1 MSKIKNLIDPTTTV
15 GAVVRI
21 AEVGMNMAT
30 FGLEI
35 RSLVHDIKE
44 SKDRKTMISRIDG
57 ISKEVV
63 DTNKRIDQIGN
74 PLMQMINGN
83 PNVNNVPPYEQY
95 PTGGDTL
102 NGQGQPGQRL

>member
-1 MSKIKNLIDPTTTV
+1 MSKIRNLIDPTTTV

-44 SKDRKTMISRIDG
+44 SKDRKAMISRIDG
-57 ISKEVV
+57 ISKEVT

-74 PLMQMINGN
+74 PIMQMINGN
-83 PNVNNVPPYEQY
+83 TPNGNGAPWEQY
-95 PTGGDTL
+95 PTGGDAQ
-102 NGQGQPGQRL
+102 NGQGQPGQGL